1 MIKVGDRLP
10 AGSLQEFIE
19 VEGEGCS
26 IGPNSFDVHQAC
38 AGKTIASLNKRSARG
53 A

>member
-1 MIKVGDRLP
+1 MIKVGDKLP

-26 IGPNSFDVHQAC
+26 LGPNSFDIAR
-38 AGKTIASLNKRSARG
+38 AKTVLAEKKKEATK
-53 A
+53 